1 MFINVNQT
9 LRYDSALEGNYKIN
23 KRTSRLSIFFID
35 SNLSILSQSF
45 LFGPLNTSRKLRV
58 SWFGLI
64 CVNKT
69 EEATRGVLCKKVFLE
84 ISHNSQE
91 NTWVSLFRV
100 LFFSETL
107 AQVFSCEFCE
117 ISKKTFLQS
126 TSGRL
131 LLTKPTFCMYC
142 SHSLHGQAAQGSS
155 LILIS

>member
-1 MFINVNQT
+1 MFVNVNQT

-117 ISKKTFLQS
+117 ISKKTFFTEHLRTTAS
-126 TSGRL
+126 DKT
-131 LLTKPTFCMYC
+131 Y
-142 SHSLHGQAAQGSS
+142 
-155 LILIS
+155 ILYVLFA